1 MDLWRVSNYITLDGE
16 GSRRA
21 PARWHSG
28 GEPIV
33 YMASAT
39 GNALLEVLVHLQV
52 EDNDIPRVFTLL
64 RITAPDDLEIP
75 LLHTPKNP
83 DDDSW
88 KHDLTLTRSL
98 GDAWLRGRRSA
109 LARVPSAILPATH
122 NYLLNPLH
130 PDAARLQIAESM
142 LARFDRRLIPKTKTT

>member
-33 YMASAT
+33 YMATAT

-52 EDNDIPRVFTLL
+52 EDDDIPRVFTLL
-64 RITAPDDLEIP
+64 RITAPDDLDIP
-75 LLHTPKNP
+75 LLHTPKSHQDEAWK
-83 DDDSW
+83 DD
-88 KHDLTLTRSL
+88 LALTRSL
-98 GDAWLRGRRSA
+98 GDAWLRSRRSA

-130 PDAARLQIAESM
+130 PDASRLRIAESM
-142 LARFDRRLIPKTKTT
+142 LARFDRRLVPKLKIT